1 MLNYQR
7 VINVAFFLA
16 FVSAMK
22 VLNARLVAAR
32 WHDRCIETMPTY
44 ILYIQTFFSHKR
56 SAQITVLQAALRAK
70 QAL

>member
-16 FVSAMK
+16 FVSGMNA
-22 VLNARLVAAR
+22 LNARLVEAH
-32 WHDRCIETMPTY
+32 WHDCSIETMPTY

-56 SAQITVLQAALRAK
+56 SAQITVLQVALRAK